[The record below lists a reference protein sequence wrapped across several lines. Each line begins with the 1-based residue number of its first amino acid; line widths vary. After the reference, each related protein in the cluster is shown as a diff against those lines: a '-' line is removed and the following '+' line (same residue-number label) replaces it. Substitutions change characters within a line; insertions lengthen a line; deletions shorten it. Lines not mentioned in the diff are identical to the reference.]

1 MQSAIESNA
10 CVAVLWAAF
19 LYCPGGNENRDKG
32 DPYAL

>member
-19 LYCPGGNENRDKG
+19 FIARRQRKHETKG
-32 DPYAL
+32 EPYAL